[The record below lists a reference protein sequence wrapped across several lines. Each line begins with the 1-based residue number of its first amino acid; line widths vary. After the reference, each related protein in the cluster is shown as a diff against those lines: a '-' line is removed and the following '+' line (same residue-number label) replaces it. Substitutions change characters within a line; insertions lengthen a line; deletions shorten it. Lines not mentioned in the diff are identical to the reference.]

1 MGQTSGSNTGSLE
14 LLKKIGE
21 QGEKLM
27 PNSFQN
33 KIYTSFSNSDDIKTV
48 LQNLFDSYID
58 DKFYKVILRPEGGG
72 ASSIAEIYKAGVNL
86 GVVKVRNHAGVD
98 LIGTK
103 NGTWTWDSYVTK
115 SYIDSKSKLKT
126 YDGDGCAVK
135 IFGETAIVIISA
147 GKFAII
153 KGGNNNENVIATLP
167 SNIRIPGSFILW
179 QQVTLVSE
187 NWTPINDTASIVDIK
202 NSNGI
207 VMRCSFDHSNV
218 EHIYGSIIIPSELVT
233 ITS

>member
-14 LLKKIGE
+14 LLKKIEE

-48 LQNLFDSYID
+48 LQNLFDNYID
-58 DKFYKVILRPEGGG
+58 GKFYKVILRPEGGG

-103 NGTWTWDSYVTK
+103 NGTWTWDSYATK
-115 SYIDSKSKLKT
+115 SYIDNKSKLKK
-126 YDGDGCAVK
+126 YVGVGCNVK
-135 IFGETAIVIISA
+135 IFGETAILNISSEVTSV
-147 GKFAII
+147 
-153 KGGNNNENVIATLP
+153 KGGNTNDNIIATLP
-167 SNIRIPGSFILW
+167 TGVQIHPDMLLW
-179 QQVTLVSE
+179 QRIVLINE
-187 NWTPINDTASIVDIK
+187 NWTPINDVASII
-202 NSNGI
+202 NINNGE
-207 VMRCSFDHSNV
+207 VLMRCSANHDNIKR
-218 EHIYGSIIIPSELVT
+218 IYGSITIPSELVT

>member
-115 SYIDSKSKLKT
+115 SYIDNKINIMDSSTFMFDNTEANGNSQKAISFSKTFNTIPNVVICPSSTANPKGREMATIDVTKT
-126 YDGDGCAVK
+126 G
-135 IFGETAIVIISA
+135 FT
-147 GKFAII
+147 
-153 KGGNNNENVIATLP
+153 ATLH
-167 SNIRIPGSFILW
+167 N
-179 QQVTLVSE
+179 
-187 NWTPINDTASIVDIK
+187 ASGGAISPYATWIAIG
-202 NSNGI
+202 N
-207 VMRCSFDHSNV
+207 
-218 EHIYGSIIIPSELVT
+218 
-233 ITS
+233 

>member
-1 MGQTSGSNTGSLE
+1 MGQTSGGNTGSLE
-14 LLKKIGE
+14 LLRKIEE
-21 QGEKLM
+21 QGKKLI
-27 PNSFQN
+27 PSNFQN

-48 LQNLFDSYID
+48 LQNLFDSYTD
-58 DKFYKVILRPEGGG
+58 GKFYKVILRPEGGG

-86 GVVKVRNHAGVD
+86 GVVKVRNHSGID

-115 SYIDSKSKLKT
+115 SYIDSKNKLKT

-135 IFGETAIVIISA
+135 IFGETAVVIISA

-153 KGGNNNENVIATLP
+153 KGGNTNENVIAMLP
-167 SNIRIPGSFILW
+167 SNIRISASFILW
-179 QQVTLVSE
+179 QQVVLVSE
-187 NWTPINDTASIVDIK
+187 NWTPINDVASIIDIK
-202 NSNGI
+202 NSGGI
-207 VMRCSFDHSNV
+207 MIRCSSDHNNV
-218 EHIYGSIIIPSELVT
+218 EHIYGTIIMPSELVT